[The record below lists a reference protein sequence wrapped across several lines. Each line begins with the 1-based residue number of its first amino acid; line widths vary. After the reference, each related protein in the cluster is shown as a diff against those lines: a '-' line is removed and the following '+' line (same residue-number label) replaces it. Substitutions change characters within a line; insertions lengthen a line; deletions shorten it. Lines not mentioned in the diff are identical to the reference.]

1 VDVQGAEALRR
12 RILAQQ
18 HWHWRQAASVRDGL
32 ASAADPD
39 AHRLSACEPG
49 LRVYDADPVS
59 GRALVKRLDE
69 GWWTALVELPQPGS
83 S

>member
-1 VDVQGAEALRR
+1 MDIQGAEALTR

-18 HWHWRQAASVRDGL
+18 HWHWRHVRDGF
-32 ASAADPD
+32 APAADPD

-49 LRVYDADPVS
+49 LRVYEADPVS
-59 GRALVKRLDE
+59 GRAQVKRLDE
-69 GWWTALVELPQPGS
+69 GWWTEPVELPQPAS